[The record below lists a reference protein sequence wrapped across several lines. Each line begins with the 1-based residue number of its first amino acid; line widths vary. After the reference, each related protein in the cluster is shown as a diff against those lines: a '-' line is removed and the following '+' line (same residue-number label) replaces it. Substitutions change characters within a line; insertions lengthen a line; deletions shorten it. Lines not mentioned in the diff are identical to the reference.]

1 MKWLLAHVKPKKK
14 QISKFHIKYD
24 LNYIF
29 TKQKKCGT
37 KTHHKTPKGLLYLNA
52 GIINK
57 SDYFLC
63 NFLHIQ
69 TFSTM
74 NVYLFYNCIF
84 ENNTS
89 CSLAPFSGNHT
100 WNTKEEINCTK
111 HPFLRIVPVFLITW
125 QLFAW

>member
-1 MKWLLAHVKPKKK
+1 MLSQKKK

-24 LNYIF
+24 INYVF

-37 KTHHKTPKGLLYLNA
+37 KTHHKAPKGLLYLNA

-74 NVYLFYNCIF
+74 NVYLFYSCIF
-84 ENNTS
+84 ENKTTQAIP
-89 CSLAPFSGNHT
+89 LLHFLGTILGTQRKRLIAPSIPSS
-100 WNTKEEINCTK
+100 E
-111 HPFLRIVPVFLITW
+111 
-125 QLFAW
+125 